1 MKFQKILPDS
11 IALIEKCYF
20 MAAFLLLISAIILT
34 TVHFA
39 FFRFSFPPIRV
50 DEASFLSPAYSLL
63 TKGKFSSDIHASFL
77 PGSESYTYWMPPFYM
92 LSLAFFLK
100 VAGIGINQAKLFS
113 TLCVISASWCL
124 GLSTKTWVSR
134 CWIMALFLICPFV
147 IFSSTTI
154 RMEALGILLTS
165 IAILFVAY
173 KDTPR
178 QDVVLGV
185 IAALC
190 FMTHPMV
197 IACSIAVGIIM
208 LGRGLKAF
216 SRFLASALI
225 VLSPYLIYITRDH
238 HGFFTQMS
246 LQFARKAGP
255 GISTLTLSYA
265 VQTLPLAVVALILV
279 SKIHKNK
286 ELKRFLGIGLLLTV
300 FLILKSQEFNY
311 HVYAVPY
318 TLSVLGF
325 YIDSY
330 QNKFKLL
337 IPFVV
342 LAFFI
347 SLLVGKAK
355 LYHLHDDRP
364 YYDLVEFLNQH
375 QSEWS
380 GKKIYVE
387 GEPDVS
393 SFFLVN
399 GQDVERMSYLTPKGW
414 ADKYE
419 YVICVT
425 SRYPTPG
432 NGKCPSPDTEIPDAY
447 KLPWFRWGETARY
460 SSRNDIYSLIVYER

>member
-1 MKFQKILPDS
+1 MKFQRILPAS
-11 IALIEKCYF
+11 IALIDKCYF
-20 MAAFLLLISAIILT
+20 KAAFLLLMSSIILT
-34 TVHFA
+34 AVHFA
-39 FFRFSFPPIRV
+39 FFRFSFPPTRA

-63 TKGKFSSDIHASFL
+63 TKGKFSSDIHASSL
-77 PGSESYTYWMPPFYM
+77 PGSEGYTYWMPPLYM

-100 VAGIGINQAKLFS
+100 VVGIGVSQAKLFS

-124 GLSTKTWVSR
+124 GLLTKTWVSR

-154 RMEALGILLTS
+154 RMEALGILLTT
-165 IAILFVAY
+165 IAILVVAY
-173 KDTPR
+173 KDIPR

-197 IACSIAVGIIM
+197 IACSVAVGVIM
-208 LGRGLKAF
+208 LGRGPKAF

-238 HGFFTQMS
+238 DAFLTQMS
-246 LQFARKAGP
+246 LQFARKAAP
-255 GISTLTLSYA
+255 GISTLELSYA
-265 VQTLPLAVVALILV
+265 LQTLPLAVGGLILV

-311 HVYAVPY
+311 HVYAVPF
-318 TLSVLGF
+318 TLAVLGF
-325 YIDSY
+325 YIDGS
-330 QNKFKLL
+330 QDKLKPL

-342 LAFFI
+342 LAFFV
-347 SLLVGKAK
+347 SLLVAKAK
-355 LYHLHDDRP
+355 YYNLHDDRP

-399 GQDVERMSYLTPKGW
+399 GQHVERMSFLTEIGW
-414 ADKYE
+414 ADKYQ

-432 NGKCPSPDTEIPDAY
+432 NSKCHSPDTKFPTAY

-460 SSRNDIYSLIVYER
+460 SSRNGIYSLTVYER